1 MSTGMNKPTLRQ
13 RIAYDLGAILPD
25 SLHDWVHNDLVG
37 HGAERRY
44 LIRFLV
50 PVVPVFLLV
59 LLLPG
64 PIWVRA
70 TMIAMMAV
78 PMIVFT
84 VSLSYVYRRF
94 RLSQHGLDP
103 KLLDRLKYS
112 EMERDMYRQ
121 RFGHH

>member
-1 MSTGMNKPTLRQ
+1 MNKPTFRQ
-13 RIAYDLGAILPD
+13 RIAYDLGAIMPD
-25 SLHDWVHNDLVG
+25 SLHDWVRNDLVG

-44 LIRFLV
+44 LVRFLV
-50 PVVPVFLLV
+50 PMIPVILLV
-59 LLLPG
+59 IFLPG

-84 VSLSYVYRRF
+84 VALSYVYRRF
-94 RLSQHGLDP
+94 RLAQHGMDP

-112 EMERDMYRQ
+112 DIDRELYRQ
-121 RFGHH
+121 RFGH